1 MAKTKQRSALRFSIP
16 SILLGAGALLVVV
29 FLLSYHVVY
38 AWGDTKVVLVFPK
51 ENKTFKRTFV
61 DFSGWGLS
69 DAWEHRGLLPKMGKA
84 YFGVLRL
91 ILSGKTVGTEDRRL
105 LAGHMEDNQM
115 SCTWGEHHMLCFK
128 P

>member
-1 MAKTKQRSALRFSIP
+1 MAKGNRGRTLRFSLT
-16 SILLGAGALLVVV
+16 SIVLGLGALFTVL

-69 DAWEHRGLLPKMGKA
+69 DAWEHRGLLPKMGAA
-84 YFGVLRL
+84 YFSVLRM
-91 ILSGKTVGTEDRRL
+91 ILSGKAVGTEDRRT
-105 LAGHMEDNQM
+105 LAGHLEGNQM
-115 SCTWGEHHMLCFK
+115 SCSWGDHHMLCFK